1 MKRERTIHNTWRI
14 IIVIIAI
21 GVVISLFMLFTALFS
36 LTADTV
42 SIVISACESLGLI
55 VSLVVAVRQLDD
67 SKEIARAD
75 FLVELNNAF
84 VNNEGNLQLYTA
96 LQDCYD
102 GKCEHKDRC
111 AHDCVIDLPKVVVS
125 NYLTF
130 FETVYLL
137 ICNGVVTFEMIDDL
151 FAYRFFLA
159 VHSDFVQQEK
169 LAAQP
174 ENFKNIF
181 CLEHKWLTYRSK
193 VAHKNDNPN
202 SVYCRRL
209 LRDLMKTDE
218 QKQIYEKWLKEA

>member
-1 MKRERTIHNTWRI
+1 MKREKIKLNTARI
-14 IIVIIAI
+14 IVAIIAV

-36 LTADTV
+36 LTSDTV
-42 SIVISACESLGLI
+42 AVVISACESLGLI
-55 VSLVVAVRQLDD
+55 VSLFVAVRQLDD

-102 GKCEHKDRC
+102 GKCAHSDRC
-111 AHDCVIDLPKVVVS
+111 MHDCAIDLPKVVVS

-130 FETVYLL
+130 FETMYLL
-137 ICNGVVTFEMIDDL
+137 LCNGVITFEMIDDL

-181 CLEHKWLTYRSK
+181 CLEHKWLTYRAR
-193 VAHKNDNPN
+193 VARKNDRED
-202 SVYCRRL
+202 SVYRRL
-209 LRDLMKTDE
+209 PLRDLMKTDE
-218 QKQIYEKWLKEA
+218 QKRIYEKWLKEA

>member
-1 MKRERTIHNTWRI
+1 MKRERKIHNTRRI
-14 IIVIIAI
+14 IIAIIAI

-42 SIVISACESLGLI
+42 AIVISACESLGLI
-55 VSLVVAVRQLDD
+55 VSLIVAVRQLDD

-75 FLVELNNAF
+75 FLVELNNSF
-84 VNNEGNLQLYTA
+84 VNNEGNLLLYTA

-102 GKCEHKDRC
+102 GKCDHKGQCR
-111 AHDCVIDLPKVVVS
+111 HDCVIDLPKVVVS

-181 CLEHKWLTYRSK
+181 FLEHKWLTYRDS
-193 VAHKNDNPN
+193 VAHKNDKPD
-202 SVYCRRL
+202 SVYRRRL

-218 QKQIYEKWLKEA
+218 QKKIYDQWLKEA